1 MGTGAFRLHPN
12 MPRLHPSETSE
23 LFGELVEGLVET
35 NLKLVGD
42 LMDETVDE
50 IYEADASSTAEQLRG
65 LLTRIHL
72 QGRARSVA
80 EWFSVVFAVYVLIT
94 AVSGIGTGF
103 RIAAGDRAAELFDFA
118 DNPFVGLV
126 IGILA
131 TVLTQSS
138 TTTTSIAVGMVAG
151 GLPIDIAIP
160 ILLGANVGTTVTSSL
175 VSFGMARNK
184 KVFRRAFG
192 AATVHDMYNLLSV
205 LIFLPLE
212 LMFRLLERTS
222 QWLATHTAG
231 SDGGPIAA
239 VFSAIGSGV
248 QTFIRP
254 GAEILVWLVSSLP
267 TMWAGIALILTGV
280 LLILAVINFIGKMLR
295 VLLVGRAERILFTAI
310 GRGPMTGILSGL
322 LITVMVQSSTTTT
335 SLTVPLVGSGKL
347 TVKQI
352 YPFTVGANIGTTL
365 TALIAA
371 FAFTGIEG
379 ELALQAAFV
388 HVLYN
393 VFSAAVIFGLPF
405 LRPLPVRWAKWLAK
419 IGSERKIYVVAWVL
433 GVFVLIPSLAI
444 VVTALV

>member
-1 MGTGAFRLHPN
+1 
-12 MPRLHPSETSE
+12 
-23 LFGELVEGLVET
+23 
-35 NLKLVGD
+35 
-42 LMDETVDE
+42 MDETVDE
-50 IYEADASSTAEQLRG
+50 IYEADASSTAEHLRG

-80 EWFSVVFAVYVLIT
+80 EWFSVVFAVYILIT
-94 AVSGIGTGF
+94 AVAGIGAGF
-103 RIAAGDRAAELFDFA
+103 RMAAGNRAAELFDFA

-212 LMFRLLERTS
+212 LMFRLLERS
-222 QWLATHTAG
+222 SGWLTGYMAG

-239 VFSAIGSGV
+239 LFGAIGSGV
-248 QTFIRP
+248 QMFIGP
-254 GAEILVWLVSSLP
+254 GADVLVWVVSPLP
-267 TMWAGIALILTGV
+267 VMWGGITLILIGV
-280 LLILAVINFIGKMLR
+280 LLILAVINFIGRMLK

-310 GRGPMTGILSGL
+310 GRGPATGILSGL

-347 TVKQI
+347 SVKQI

-393 VFSAAVIFGLPF
+393 LFSASVIFGLPF
-405 LRPLPVRWAKWLAK
+405 LRPLPVRWAKWLAR
-419 IGSERKIYVVAWVL
+419 IGSENKVYIVAWVL
-433 GVFVLIPSLAI
+433 GIFVVIPGLAI
-444 VVTALV
+444 VVTVLV